1 MLYVRTAIEDH
12 SPGELTARARI
23 IASATEMF
31 AAHGFRAATV
41 RQIATRAGVSPAL
54 VTHHFGGKAG
64 LRQECDARVLRFLVD
79 KSRGD
84 LSPAA
89 TLDAA
94 LGVFGPYLARMLS
107 DDSADT
113 TALFAGLMQLAEQAV
128 TAGIA
133 TGSMRASDDPEALA
147 AVLVVFGVAPF
158 FVRAPL
164 AAWAGDDVTGAISR
178 LAGPIAQ
185 IYTHGLVTHEAL
197 TDAAAAATREGRP

>member
-1 MLYVRTAIEDH
+1 MLYMRTASPDH
-12 SPGELTARARI
+12 SPSDLTARARI
-23 IASATEMF
+23 IAGATEMF

-41 RQIATRAGVSPAL
+41 RQIAARAGVSPAL

-64 LRQECDARVLRFLVD
+64 LRQECDARVLAFLAD

-94 LGVFGPYLARMLS
+94 LRVFGPYLARMLS
-107 DDSADT
+107 DESADT

-128 TAGIA
+128 TVGIA
-133 TGSMRASDDPEALA
+133 TGTMRDSNDPEALA

-164 AAWAGDDVTGAISR
+164 AAWAGEDVNGAISR
-178 LAGPIAQ
+178 LAGPIAE

-197 TDAAAAATREGRP
+197 TDATAAALPKGRR